1 MKRLAGLLLGFLLTV
16 GQVGAQEA
24 GVEAKFDSNDG
35 SYGTTIESQ
44 SYTYVIKED
53 GTARVWMRADGVTIP
68 KAGGEYKLTLPTGA
82 TGEWLGW
89 YRENGCPEYVGLNCI
104 WRAGNQ
110 WREVKAKVVGNELV
124 LTIPERKVAARDER
138 TPVTIGLSFQTGE
151 VTSKKWWGREVTI
164 VTGKPSQFVSYLT
177 VGVSM
182 PEGVYARDKQAG
194 PSGWGQTIMEAM
206 SLQSNKAASPVADAR
221 LMATTMLDMVPNG
234 QVVRERSNVM
244 PGEEYKFSVMSST
257 ERWKLY
263 GTEIGWGVLWIAGIA
278 IVLALILRM
287 LIGKKSLGWYLGL
300 VVLLAVLFVLIMG
313 LWIGYRLTV
322 GGVSDGRYPMPLYK
336 GLDQTAVSS
345 PVEPMVVEP
354 GLEPEMLPSEVNSE
368 SVVNP

>member
-1 MKRLAGLLLGFLLTV
+1 M
-16 GQVGAQEA
+16 
-24 GVEAKFDSNDG
+24 
-35 SYGTTIESQ
+35 
-44 SYTYVIKED
+44 
-53 GTARVWMRADGVTIP
+53 
-68 KAGGEYKLTLPTGA
+68 
-82 TGEWLGW
+82 
-89 YRENGCPEYVGLNCI
+89 
-104 WRAGNQ
+104 
-110 WREVKAKVVGNELV
+110 